1 MTRPRFAALVFSILF
16 LFSACGE
23 DLPDEPAVSVS
34 IGEYT
39 SPETT
44 AASPVESTEVL
55 TEPEDTEPEAT
66 SPPAD
71 DLTQMKASELLAL
84 SARFCEGYKTFSRS
98 SLTKIET
105 EILGE
110 ITESVSESELLVKDG
125 CAVFRRNGA
134 AGSEEYHLVDSFLC
148 FRGALGKCRIGGMSV
163 ISFIEMFSDQMP
175 LGSFEE
181 GSAEHSGGK
190 IVLKFDKLSESGI
203 TYLREMLGLLDGAI
217 LSIDR
222 SGLEIRTDSNGHLE
236 SSHLELSLT
245 VSLSGEQLMRVNISS
260 EMHQNTIVGI
270 LDLSSPSIA
279 DYILFPDL
287 ETIAHCQNAL
297 AQIEKFKSNREAF
310 EFIDRRSTKIEAKD
324 FSLDQES
331 TADYAYAS
339 RIGLSI
345 DKRFDTADG
354 SASHSLLTHYNNRRA
369 FSQIDGESIFVD
381 TTINKKN
388 LFFMTFRPIDTA
400 FYRLTDCRSAKIVK
414 DGRIELTLKDSVV
427 KSLARQILLSSGI
440 PCDEL
445 TVTKTN
451 RAATYIELDSDGRL
465 SSVGYELSLNLTV
478 NGKAYTLAQTADVTV
493 TSHNSAK
500 VKVIFIDVP
509 DDEE

>member
-1 MTRPRFAALVFSILF
+1 MTRPSFAALVFAILL

-44 AASPVESTEVL
+44 AVAPVESTEVL
-55 TEPEDTEPEAT
+55 TEPEDTAPEAT

-71 DLTQMKASELLAL
+71 DLTQMKASEIFGL
-84 SARFCEGYKTFSRS
+84 SARLCEGYKTFSRS
-98 SLTKIET
+98 SRTKTET

-125 CAVFRRNGA
+125 CAVFRRNGT

-148 FRGALGKCRIGGMSV
+148 FRGALGKCRIGG
-163 ISFIEMFSDQMP
+163 ISLPAFLETFSDQMP
-175 LGSFEE
+175 IGSFEE
-181 GSAEHSGGK
+181 GVAKHSGGK

-217 LSIDR
+217 LNIDR
-222 SGLEIRTDSNGHLE
+222 SSLEVRTDSSGHME

-260 EMHQNTIVGI
+260 EMNQNTIVGI
-270 LDLSSPSIA
+270 IDLLSPSIA
-279 DYILFPDL
+279 DYIIFPNL
-287 ETIAHCQNAL
+287 ETIAYCQNAL

-310 EFIDRRSTKIEAKD
+310 EFTDRRSTKIEAKG
-324 FSLDQES
+324 FLLNQNS

-369 FSQIDGESIFVD
+369 FSQIDGGNIFVD
-381 TTINKKN
+381 STINDDN
-388 LFFMTFRPIDTA
+388 LFLMTFRPIDTA
-400 FYRLTDCRSAKIVK
+400 FYGIADCRSAEIGN
-414 DGRIELTLKDSVV
+414 DGRIELTLKDSAV
-427 KSLARQILLSSGI
+427 KILARQILLTSGI
-440 PCDEL
+440 PCDEP
-445 TVTKTN
+445 TVTKIN
-451 RAATYIELDSDGRL
+451 RAATYIELDGEGRL
-465 SSVGYELSLNLTV
+465 GTLGYEISLNITV
-478 NGKAYTLAQTADVTV
+478 NGKAYTVEQTASVTV
-493 TSHNSAK
+493 NSHNSAK
-500 VKVIFIDVP
+500 VKVIFIDV
-509 DDEE
+509 DEDEE